1 MCMYGIHP
9 AEQTVTVNKF
19 TEDSAMLQWIASPHV
34 AAIGMPGMSEIH
46 LYFIK
51 HMHLMHGT

>member
-9 AEQTVTVNKF
+9 AEQTVTVNNF

-34 AAIGMPGMSEIH
+34 AAIGMPECLRYTYTLSSIC
-46 LYFIK
+46 I
-51 HMHLMHGT
+51 